1 MSLRDPTTSPVK
13 HIMLRPRVGNT
24 IRIISPS
31 LWIRILQAYE
41 RIEKKEERKRER
53 RRMESKKETNV
64 Y

>member
-1 MSLRDPTTSPVK
+1 
-13 HIMLRPRVGNT
+13 MLRPRVGNT

-41 RIEKKEERKRER
+41 RIEKKEERKRAR
-53 RRMESKKETNV
+53 RRMESKKETNI